1 MTTARVRKSPWP
13 EYEAD
18 TADGRR
24 QRSERSR
31 RQIIEAMFELLREGD
46 IRPSAVDVA
55 DRAGVG
61 LRTVF
66 RHFEDMETIFEEMT
80 EDLKKLV
87 MPMVIAPYE
96 ATDWR
101 GRLMEAVDRKAQ
113 IYELVFPMQVAL
125 LARRFGSEFLMRQ
138 YDYEVS
144 LVRSTLQSVLPETV
158 VADKT
163 LFAAIEVN
171 HAFATWRRLREDQS
185 LSVEAATATI
195 KRIMSALI
203 ADIDVE

>member
-1 MTTARVRKSPWP
+1 
-13 EYEAD
+13 
-18 TADGRR
+18 
-24 QRSERSR
+24 
-31 RQIIEAMFELLREGD
+31 MFELLREGD

-55 DRAGVG
+55 ARAGVG

-80 EDLKKLV
+80 EDLKKIV
-87 MPMVIAPYE
+87 MPMVFAPYE

-144 LVRSTLQSVLPETV
+144 LVRSTLQSILPETV

-163 LFAAIEVN
+163 LFASIEVN
-171 HAFATWRRLREDQS
+171 HTFATWRRLREDQS
-185 LSVEAATATI
+185 LSVEAATETI

>member
-1 MTTARVRKSPWP
+1 MPTAPQQKSPWP
-13 EYEAD
+13 SYEAD

-31 RQIIEAMFELLREGD
+31 KQIIEAMFELMREGD
-46 IRPSAVDVA
+46 IRPSAADVA
-55 DRAGVG
+55 ERAGVG

-80 EDLKKLV
+80 EELKTIV
-87 MPMVIAPYE
+87 MPMVFAPYE

-113 IYELVFPMQVAL
+113 IYELLFPMQVAL
-125 LARRFGSEFLMRQ
+125 LARRFGSEFLARQ
-138 YDYEVS
+138 YNYEVN
-144 LVRSTLQSVLPETV
+144 LVRSTLQSILPEAV
-158 VADKT
+158 VADKA

-171 HAFATWRRLREDQS
+171 HTFATWRRLREDQS
-185 LSVEAATATI
+185 LSVEAATETI

-203 ADIDVE
+203 ADVDVE